1 MTPNDFVTRLK
12 SQPPGPVYLFLGAE
26 AYRRAVCRRKLT
38 AQVLNEDERESGL
51 TRHDLDEISLLDV
64 IDDARSMSLFAPKRL
79 IWVASAESALP
90 RGRAKLSEN
99 PGVKALAAYVEDP
112 TPAVVLVL
120 EASRF
125 ELAGEGKKK
134 LERVRKFYSPIPNQ
148 GVVEFPQYGPA
159 QALRLAGQLAER
171 AGLRVGPGELG
182 LLVEAVG
189 ADASR
194 IAVEI
199 EKLRLFAGEDGVI
212 GAEDIAKLVPSARAT
227 TIFELV
233 GALGRGDRRVA
244 LELLDTLV
252 RDGEYLPLALSFLET
267 QFRHALVAQ
276 EMGLRNPKQIQDYF
290 QRSGARIWFRKAQE
304 IHHTAGAFSAA
315 QLKAAVTKI
324 HGADKGLRDARP
336 DDRTIME
343 KFVLGLRG
351 GGA

>member
-1 MTPNDFVTRLK
+1 MTPNAFVTQLR
-12 SQPPGPVYLFLGAE
+12 SQPPEPLYLFLGAE
-26 AYRRAVCRRKLT
+26 AYRRSVCRRKLT
-38 AQVLNEDERESGL
+38 ARVLSEQERESGL
-51 TRHDLDEISLLDV
+51 THLDLGEISLLDV
-64 IDDARSMSLFAPKRL
+64 IDDARSMSLFAPQRL
-79 IWVASAESALP
+79 IWVSSAESALP
-90 RGRAKLSEN
+90 RGRSKSSEN

-112 TPAVVLVL
+112 TPSVVLVF
-120 EASRF
+120 EAGRF
-125 ELAGEGKKK
+125 EMEGEGKKK
-134 LERVRKFYSPIPNQ
+134 LERVRKFYSPIPDR
-148 GVVEFPQYGPA
+148 GVVEFPPYDPS

-171 AGLRVGPGELG
+171 AGVRIGSGELA
-182 LLVEAVG
+182 LLVESVG

-199 EKLRLFAGEDGVI
+199 EKLRLFAGEAAAI
-212 GAEDIAKLVPSARAT
+212 SAEDIAKLVPSARAT

-252 RDGEYLPLALSFLET
+252 REGEYLPLALSFLET
-267 QFRHALVAQ
+267 QFRQALVAK

-290 QRSGARIWFRKAQE
+290 QRSGARVWFRKAQE
-304 IHHTAGAFSAA
+304 IHQTAGAFSGA

-324 HGADKGLRDARP
+324 HEADKGLRDARP

-343 KFVLGLRG
+343 KFVLGLRE